1 MKVTW
6 QRREPGFVLPT
17 RRLGGSSEPAPGEE
31 PAEAVGRATRR
42 EDARHRGGTPGAE
55 GGPGTRRGDPQR
67 AASTSSAPA
76 RCEAGPLWGRRQTAE
91 TQKATGRRREENPDP
106 LPSLT
111 IHSRRPG
118 VHAARTVPQGH
129 LRAKANQNQLTRKSP
144 SAKGREGEGGKSEL
158 LRRTYGEMTRLILN
172 SKVFSDNE
180 AQKQQNGGERKRSD
194 VRPLAVWASRL
205 RAMPPRGP
213 ESERKSQGEMSP
225 ANRGAV

>member
-6 QRREPGFVLPT
+6 QRREPGSV
-17 RRLGGSSEPAPGEE
+17 RRGSA
-31 PAEAVGRATRR
+31 AAVQNRRR
-42 EDARHRGGTPGAE
+42 EKSQPRPR
-55 GGPGTRRGDPQR
+55 
-67 AASTSSAPA
+67 
-76 RCEAGPLWGRRQTAE
+76 GRRRTAE
-91 TQKATGRRREENPDP
+91 TRKATGRRREENPDP

-144 SAKGREGEGGKSEL
+144 SAKGMEGEGGKSEL
-158 LRRTYGEMTRLILN
+158 LRRTYGEVTRLILN

>member
-1 MKVTW
+1 M
-6 QRREPGFVLPT
+6 LPT

-55 GGPGTRRGDPQR
+55 GGPGTRRGDP
-67 AASTSSAPA
+67 PA
-76 RCEAGPLWGRRQTAE
+76 CSQHQLHRCARREARPLRGRRRTAE
-91 TQKATGRRREENPDP
+91 TRKATGRRREENPDP

-129 LRAKANQNQLTRKSP
+129 LCAKANQNQLTRKSP
-144 SAKGREGEGGKSEL
+144 SAKGMEGEAGKSEL
-158 LRRTYGEMTRLILN
+158 LRRTYGEVTRLILN

-213 ESERKSQGEMSP
+213 ESERKSQGELSP

>member
-1 MKVTW
+1 MTRLKVTW
-6 QRREPGFVLPT
+6 QRREPGSVQ
-17 RRLGGSSEPAPGEE
+17 RGSA
-31 PAEAVGRATRR
+31 AAVQNRRR
-42 EDARHRGGTPGAE
+42 EKSQPRARGAE
-55 GGPGTRRGDPQR
+55 GGCATGRGDP
-67 AASTSSAPA
+67 PA
-76 RCEAGPLWGRRQTAE
+76 CSQHQLHRREAGPLRGRRRTAE
-91 TQKATGRRREENPDP
+91 TRKATGRRREENPDP

-144 SAKGREGEGGKSEL
+144 SAKGMEGEAGKSEL
-158 LRRTYGEMTRLILN
+158 LRRTYGEVMRLILN

-194 VRPLAVWASRL
+194 MRPVAAWASRL

-213 ESERKSQGEMSP
+213 ESERKSQGELSP